1 MAKEAIAFKGIST
14 FSSGSYFAQQ
24 NRMVCAILLE
34 GNMSNI
40 SENFFKIWSKHFINL
55 N

>member
-1 MAKEAIAFKGIST
+1 MAFKGIST
-14 FSSGSYFAQQ
+14 FSYGSYFAQQ
-24 NRMVCAILLE
+24 SRMVCAILVE
-34 GNMSNI
+34 GIKSNI